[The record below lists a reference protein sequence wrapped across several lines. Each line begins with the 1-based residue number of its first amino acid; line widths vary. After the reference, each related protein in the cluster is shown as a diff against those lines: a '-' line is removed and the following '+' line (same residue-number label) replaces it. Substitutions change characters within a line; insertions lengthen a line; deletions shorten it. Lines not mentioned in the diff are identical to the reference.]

1 MPREMDATFPPASSA
16 VGEANENLLF
26 SWSKGMQGTVI
37 AIAWRASI
45 LLSTNARLA
54 ELQDAARTGNVLAGF
69 AWASRL
75 ATASVWLI
83 N

>member
-1 MPREMDATFPPASSA
+1 
-16 VGEANENLLF
+16 
-26 SWSKGMQGTVI
+26 MQGTVI

-54 ELQDAARTGNVLAGF
+54 ELQDAARTGNVLAEF
-69 AWASRL
+69 AWAARL
-75 ATASVWLI
+75 ATASASVWLI